1 MKGGEGCEWRVKSGE
16 RGYNGT
22 LEGRLG
28 VKVGLRREKQG
39 EGGPTR
45 KEGKGSR
52 KMLIQGDFFN
62 WPPP

>member
-16 RGYNGT
+16 RVYNGT

-39 EGGPTR
+39 EGGPLKRERGRR
-45 KEGKGSR
+45 KNLEGKKGI
-52 KMLIQGDFFN
+52 KAYF
-62 WPPP
+62 